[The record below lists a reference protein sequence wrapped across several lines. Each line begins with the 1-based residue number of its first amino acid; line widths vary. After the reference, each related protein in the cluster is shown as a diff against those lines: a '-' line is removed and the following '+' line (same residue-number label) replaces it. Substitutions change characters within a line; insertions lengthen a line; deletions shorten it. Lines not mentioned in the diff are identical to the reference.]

1 MDISGA
7 TTTQVIRSQAPLG
20 RALQPLAEIRD
31 ELPARQDRERAS
43 RQQLRGSGELV
54 EHLRRSVVVEPDLP
68 RTEDFTSHRAH
79 QAVYAYTALQRSEE
93 RDYVSRVLGVDE
105 YA

>member
-1 MDISGA
+1 MEISGA
-7 TTTQVIRSQAPLG
+7 TTTQVIRSQAPMG

-31 ELPARQDRERAS
+31 ELPARQDRERAA

-54 EHLRRSVVVEPDLP
+54 EHLRASVVVESNLP
-68 RTEDFTSHRAH
+68 RTENIASHRAH
-79 QAVYAYTALQRSEE
+79 QAVYAYTALERSEE
-93 RDYVSRVLGVDE
+93 RNYVSRVLGVDE